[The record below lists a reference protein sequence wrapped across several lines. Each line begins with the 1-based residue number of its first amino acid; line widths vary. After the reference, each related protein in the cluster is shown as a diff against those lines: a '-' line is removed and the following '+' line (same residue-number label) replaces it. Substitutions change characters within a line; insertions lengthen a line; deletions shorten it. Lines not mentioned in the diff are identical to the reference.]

1 MSPILPSS
9 VPADAEKRQAE
20 TPDPALFLNRELSWL
35 AFNERVLE
43 EAQDPS
49 LPLLER
55 VKFLGIV
62 SSNLDEFFMVRVAGM
77 KKQLANQVAKISVDG
92 LLPAEALEAV
102 SAKAHALIDRQCAT
116 WRDDL
121 LPRLAEAGL
130 FLPAPKDFTPDQVAA
145 ARAHFNAQIRPALT
159 PLAVDQG
166 HPFPQLKN
174 KSLNVALL
182 LRRGGRR
189 KTKGAEELLAVVQ
202 VPAVL
207 PRLVKLPSAAGL
219 AHGLL
224 DEIIADHAGEL
235 FPGFAVV
242 HRAIFRVTRNWDLD
256 IDDEESE
263 DLLSTVQDELRKRD
277 RGAAV
282 RLEVGAGAPD
292 VLVARLTDELT
303 LGPSDV
309 YPVTGPLEMQ
319 DVAALADADLR
330 PELRVPPHAP
340 VVPPAF
346 DEETPVIEAVARGD
360 QLLHHP
366 YESFDPVVRFIEE
379 AADDPDVIAIK
390 QTMYRTGG
398 DSPFVRAL
406 SHAAEE
412 GKQVTALVELK
423 ARFDEDRNI
432 RWARKLADS
441 GVHVVYGV
449 PGLKTH
455 CKMALV
461 VRREGGRLRRYV
473 HLGTGNYNPQTARG
487 YTDLS
492 LFSVDSGLCEDVAD
506 LFDVLTG
513 YAEPPRW
520 NKLVVA
526 PGDMQDRILRLIDRE
541 RAKAERGEPC
551 RIVAKMNALVDPPV
565 IRALYAASRAGVE
578 IDLLI
583 RGICC
588 LKPGVPG
595 LSERIRVVSV
605 VDRFLEHSR
614 VFAFGVGPEAQCFLS
629 SADWMPRNF
638 NTRVEVM
645 FPVEAPEL
653 KARLV
658 DEVLGLALK
667 DTARARRLQADG
679 RYLRDPPA
687 PGMVRSQQELVEL
700 ATRGRPA
707 PGPPALRVAP
717 PPERPDQ
724 GAAARPPPPRPPP
737 GPPRRPAPA

>member
-1 MSPILPSS
+1 MTPILTST
-9 VPADAEKRQAE
+9 ADAADTGLRPPEP
-20 TPDPALFLNRELSWL
+20 PDPVRFLNRELSWL

-43 EAQDPS
+43 EAQDPG

-55 VKFLGIV
+55 LKFIGIV
-62 SSNLDEFFMVRVAGM
+62 SSNLDEFFMVRVAGL
-77 KKQLANQVAKISVDG
+77 KKQIANQISKISVDG
-92 LLPAEALEAV
+92 LLPSEALDAV
-102 SAKAHALIDRQCAT
+102 SQKGHALIERQYAT
-116 WRDDL
+116 WNEEL
-121 LPRLAEAGL
+121 VPRLAQAGL
-130 FLPAPKDFTPDQVAA
+130 WLVAPRDFTPEQVAA
-145 ARAHFNAQIRPALT
+145 ARAHFNAQVRPALT

-166 HPFPQLKN
+166 HPFPQLRN

-189 KTKGAEELLAVVQ
+189 RARGAAEELLAVVQ

-207 PRLVKLPSAAGL
+207 PRLVKLPSAGGQ
-219 AHGLL
+219 AHALL

-242 HRAIFRVTRNWDLD
+242 HRAVFRVTRNWDLD

-263 DLLSTVQDELRKRD
+263 DLLSTIQDELRKRD

-282 RLEVGAGAPD
+282 RLEVAAGAPD
-292 VLVARLTDELT
+292 VLVARLTEELE
-303 LGPSDV
+303 LVPGDV
-309 YPVTGPLEMQ
+309 YAIAGPMEIQ
-319 DVAALADADLR
+319 DVAGLADADPR
-330 PELRVPPHAP
+330 PDLRVAPHVP
-340 VVPPAF
+340 VVPPGF
-346 DEETPVIEAVARGD
+346 DEETPVIETIARGD
-360 QLLHHP
+360 RLLHHP

-432 RWARKLADS
+432 RWARKLVES

-473 HLGTGNYNPQTARG
+473 QLGTGNYNPQTARG

-492 LFSVDSGLCEDVAD
+492 LFSADVALGDDVAD

-520 NKLVVA
+520 NKLIVA
-526 PGDMQDRILRLIDRE
+526 PGDMQQRLIE
-541 RAKAERGEPC
+541 LIAQETAKGKGG
-551 RIVAKMNALVDPPV
+551 RIVAKMNALVDPQV
-565 IRALYAASRAGVE
+565 IRALYAASAAGVQV
-578 IDLLI
+578 DLVV

-595 LSERIRVVSV
+595 LSERIRVTSI

-614 VFAFGVGPEAQCFLS
+614 VFAFGTGPEARCYLS

-658 DEVLGLALK
+658 DEVLGLALQ
-667 DTARARRLQADG
+667 DSARARRLQADG
-679 RYLRDPPA
+679 RYLRA
-687 PGMVRSQQELVEL
+687 EPGPGAVRSQQALVG
-700 ATRGRPA
+700 AAGRQLQRPAVLRPVPA
-707 PGPPALRVAP
+707 PGA
-717 PPERPDQ
+717 
-724 GAAARPPPPRPPP
+724 
-737 GPPRRPAPA
+737 

>member
-1 MSPILPSS
+1 MSPIIPSTA
-9 VPADAEKRQAE
+9 ADAGQRPPEP
-20 TPDPALFLNRELSWL
+20 PDPARFLNRELSWL

-43 EAQDPS
+43 EAQDAS

-55 VKFLGIV
+55 LKFLGIV
-62 SSNLDEFFMVRVAGM
+62 SSNLDEFFMVRVAGL
-77 KKQLANQVAKISVDG
+77 KKQISTQVAKSSVDG
-92 LLPAEALEAV
+92 LLPAEALVAV
-102 SAKAHALIDRQCAT
+102 SERAHALIDRQCAT
-116 WRDDL
+116 WREEI

-130 FLPAPKDFTPDQVAA
+130 YLPAPKDFTPDQVAA
-145 ARAHFNAQIRPALT
+145 ARAHFNLQIRPALT

-207 PRLVKLPSAAGL
+207 PRLVKLPSATGL
-219 AHGLL
+219 AHALL

-282 RLEVGAGAPD
+282 RLEVGSGAPE
-292 VLVARLTDELT
+292 VLVARLRDELT
-303 LGPSDV
+303 LGPTDV
-309 YPVTGPLEMQ
+309 YQVAGPLEIQ

-330 PELRVPPHAP
+330 PELRPAPHAP
-340 VVPPAF
+340 VAPPAF
-346 DEETPVIEAVARGD
+346 DEDTPVIEAIGRAD

-366 YESFDPVVRFIEE
+366 YESYDPVVRFIEE

-432 RWARKLADS
+432 KWARKLADS

-455 CKMALV
+455 CKLALV
-461 VRREGGRLRRYV
+461 VRREGGKLRRYV
-473 HLGTGNYNPQTARG
+473 HLGTGNYNPATARG

-492 LFSVDSGLCEDVAD
+492 LFTADPSISEDVAD

-526 PGDMQDRILRLIDRE
+526 PGDMQDRILRLIDAE
-541 RAKAERGEPC
+541 RAKAERGEPA

-565 IRALYAASRAGVE
+565 IRALYAASQAGVE

-595 LSERIRVVSV
+595 LSERIRVTSI

-614 VFAFGVGPEAQCFLS
+614 VFAFGVGPETRYFLS

-653 KARLV
+653 KARLG
-658 DEVLGLALK
+658 DEVLGLALQ

-679 RYLRDPPA
+679 RYLRDPVE
-687 PGMVRSQQELVEL
+687 PGAVRSQQALVES
-700 ATRGRPA
+700 AVRGRPA
-707 PGPPALRVAP
+707 PGPAALRSATSAD
-717 PPERPDQ
+717 RLT
-724 GAAARPPPPRPPP
+724 
-737 GPPRRPAPA
+737 

>member
-1 MSPILPSS
+1 MSPIIPSTA
-9 VPADAEKRQAE
+9 ADASPRPPEP
-20 TPDPALFLNRELSWL
+20 PDPARFLNRELSWL
-35 AFNERVLE
+35 GFNERVLE
-43 EAQDPS
+43 EAQDAS

-55 VKFLGIV
+55 LKFLGIV
-62 SSNLDEFFMVRVAGM
+62 SSNLDEFFMVRVAGL
-77 KKQLANQVAKISVDG
+77 KKQISTQVAKSSVDG
-92 LLPAEALEAV
+92 LLPSEALVAV
-102 SAKAHALIDRQCAT
+102 SEKAHALIDRQCAT
-116 WRDDL
+116 WREEI

-130 FLPAPKDFTPDQVAA
+130 YLPAPKDFTPDQVAA
-145 ARAHFNAQIRPALT
+145 ARAHFNLQIRPALT

-219 AHGLL
+219 AHALL

-282 RLEVGAGAPD
+282 RLEVGSGAPE
-292 VLVARLTDELT
+292 VLVARLRDELT
-303 LGPSDV
+303 LGPTDV
-309 YPVTGPLEMQ
+309 YQVAGPLEIQ

-340 VVPPAF
+340 VAPPAF
-346 DEETPVIEAVARGD
+346 DEDTPVIEAIARGD

-366 YESFDPVVRFIEE
+366 YESYDPVVRFIEE

-461 VRREGGRLRRYV
+461 VRREGGKLRRYV
-473 HLGTGNYNPQTARG
+473 HLGTGNYNPATARG

-492 LFSVDSGLCEDVAD
+492 LFTADGALAEDVAD

-513 YAEPPRW
+513 YAEPPKW
-520 NKLVVA
+520 NKLIVA

-541 RAKAERGEPC
+541 RAKAERGEPS
-551 RIVAKMNALVDPPV
+551 RVVAKMNALVDPPV
-565 IRALYAASRAGVE
+565 IRALYAASQAGVE

-595 LSERIRVVSV
+595 LSERIRVTSI

-614 VFAFGVGPEAQCFLS
+614 VFAFGAGPDTQYFLS

-653 KARLV
+653 KARLG
-658 DEVLGLALK
+658 DEVLGLALQ

-679 RYLRDPPA
+679 RYLRDPA
-687 PGMVRSQQELVEL
+687 VPGAVRSQQALVES
-700 ATRGRPA
+700 AVRGRPA
-707 PGPPALRVAP
+707 PGPAALRAATSA
-717 PPERPDQ
+717 ERVS
-724 GAAARPPPPRPPP
+724 
-737 GPPRRPAPA
+737 

>member
-1 MSPILPSS
+1 MSPILTSTSASDPGLR
-9 VPADAEKRQAE
+9 PAEP
-20 TPDPALFLNRELSWL
+20 PDPGSFLNRELSWL

-43 EAQDPS
+43 EAQDAT
-49 LPLLER
+49 LPILER
-55 VKFLGIV
+55 LKFIGIV
-62 SSNLDEFFMVRVAGM
+62 SSNLDEFFMVRVAGL
-77 KKQLANQVAKISVDG
+77 KKQMANKISKISVDG
-92 LLPAEALEAV
+92 LMPAEALAAV
-102 SAKAHALIDRQCAT
+102 SAKAHALSDRQYAT
-116 WRDDL
+116 WNQEL
-121 LPRLAEAGL
+121 VPRLAAAGL
-130 FLPAPKDFTPDQVAA
+130 WLLAPRDFTPEQVAA
-145 ARAHFNAQIRPALT
+145 ARTHFNGQVRPALT

-166 HPFPQLKN
+166 HPFPQLRN

-189 KTKGAEELLAVVQ
+189 RAKGAAEELLAVVQ

-207 PRLVKLPSAAGL
+207 PRLVRLPSASGQ
-219 AHGLL
+219 AHALL

-242 HRAIFRVTRNWDLD
+242 QRAVFRVTRNWDLD

-263 DLLSTVQDELRKRD
+263 DLLSTIQDELRKRD

-282 RLEVGAGAPD
+282 RLEVRAGAPD
-292 VLVARLTDELT
+292 VLVARLTEELE
-303 LGPSDV
+303 LGPGDV
-309 YPVTGPLEMQ
+309 YPIAGPLEIQ
-319 DVAALADADLR
+319 DVAALADVDPH
-330 PELRVPPHAP
+330 PELRVPPHVP
-340 VVPPAF
+340 VVPPGF
-346 DEETPVIEAVARGD
+346 DEETPVIETIGRGD
-360 QLLHHP
+360 RLLHHP
-366 YESFDPVVRFIEE
+366 FESFDPVVRFIEE

-432 RWARKLADS
+432 RWARKLVES

-473 HLGTGNYNPQTARG
+473 QLGTGNYNPQTARG

-492 LFSVDSGLCEDVAD
+492 LFSADPVLSEDVAD

-520 NKLVVA
+520 NKLTVA
-526 PGDMQDRILRLIDRE
+526 PGDMQARLLKLIE
-541 RAKAERGEPC
+541 AETAKGPEG

-565 IRALYAASRAGVE
+565 IRALYAASGAGVE
-578 IDLLI
+578 VDLI
-583 RGICC
+583 VRGICC

-595 LSERIRVVSV
+595 LSERIRVTSI

-614 VFAFGVGPEAQCFLS
+614 VFAFGAGPDAKCFLS

-658 DEVLGLALK
+658 DEVLGLALQ

-679 RYLRDPPA
+679 RY
-687 PGMVRSQQELVEL
+687 VRAEAGPDAVRCQQALVE
-700 ATRGRPA
+700 AADRHGPRPA
-707 PGPPALRVAP
+707 ALRPVPALVP
-717 PPERPDQ
+717 TPEP
-724 GAAARPPPPRPPP
+724 GA
-737 GPPRRPAPA
+737 

>member
-1 MSPILPSS
+1 MTLILTSA
-9 VPADAEKRQAE
+9 ADAADAGPRAPEP
-20 TPDPALFLNRELSWL
+20 PDPAGFLNRELSWL
-35 AFNERVLE
+35 AFNARVLE
-43 EAQDPS
+43 EAQDQA

-55 VKFLGIV
+55 LKFIGIV
-62 SSNLDEFFMVRVAGM
+62 SSNLDEFFMVRVAGL
-77 KKQLANQVAKISVDG
+77 KKQLANQVSKISVDG
-92 LLPAEALEAV
+92 LMPAEALEAV
-102 SAKAHALIDRQCAT
+102 SAAAHALVERQYAT
-116 WRDDL
+116 WSQEL
-121 LPRLAEAGL
+121 LPGLAAAGL
-130 FLPAPKDFTPDQVAA
+130 PLVAPRDFSPEQVTA
-145 ARAHFNAQIRPALT
+145 ARAHFNAQVRPALT

-166 HPFPQLKN
+166 HPFPQLRN

-182 LRRGGRR
+182 LRRGRR
-189 KTKGAEELLAVVQ
+189 KTRGTEELMAVVQ

-207 PRLVKLPSAAGL
+207 PRLVRLPSGAGQ
-219 AHGLL
+219 AHALL

-235 FPGFAVV
+235 FPGYAVV
-242 HRAIFRVTRNWDLD
+242 QRAAFRVTRNWDLD
-256 IDDEESE
+256 IDDEESD
-263 DLLSTVQDELRKRD
+263 DLLSTIEDELRKRD

-282 RLEVGAGAPD
+282 RLEVGAGAPE
-292 VLVARLTDELT
+292 VLVRRLAGELE
-303 LGPSDV
+303 LGPGDV
-309 YPVTGPLEMQ
+309 YAIPGPLEIQ
-319 DVAALADADLR
+319 DVAALADADPR
-330 PELRVPPHAP
+330 PELRVPPLAP
-340 VVPPAF
+340 VVPPGF
-346 DEETPVIEAVARGD
+346 DEETPVIETIARGD
-360 QLLHHP
+360 RLLHHP

-379 AADDPDVIAIK
+379 AAGDPDVIAIK

-432 RWARKLADS
+432 RWARKLVES

-473 HLGTGNYNPQTARG
+473 QLGTGNYNPQTARG

-492 LFSVDSGLCEDVAD
+492 LFSADPALAEDVAD

-513 YAEPPRW
+513 YAEPPTW
-520 NKLVVA
+520 NKLIVA
-526 PGDMQDRILRLIDRE
+526 PGNMQARLLELIAGE
-541 RAKAERGEPC
+541 AAKGSAG

-565 IRALYAASRAGVE
+565 IRALYAASAAGVE
-578 IDLLI
+578 IDLVV

-588 LKPGVPG
+588 LRPGVPG
-595 LSERIRVVSV
+595 LSERIRVTSI

-614 VFAFGVGPEAQCFLS
+614 CFAFGKGSDTRCFLS

-638 NTRVEVM
+638 KTRVEVM

-658 DEVLGLALK
+658 DEVLGLALQ
-667 DTARARRLQADG
+667 DTARARWLQADG
-679 RYLRDPPA
+679 RYLRA
-687 PGMVRSQQELVEL
+687 EAGPGAVRSQQALISAASRQAPRAPVL
-700 ATRGRPA
+700 RPV
-707 PGPPALRVAP
+707 PSPA
-717 PPERPDQ
+717 
-724 GAAARPPPPRPPP
+724 G
-737 GPPRRPAPA
+737 

>member
-1 MSPILPSS
+1 MTPILTST
-9 VPADAEKRQAE
+9 ADAADAGLRPPEP
-20 TPDPALFLNRELSWL
+20 PDPARFLNRELSWL

-43 EAQDPS
+43 EAQDAT

-55 VKFLGIV
+55 LKFIGIV
-62 SSNLDEFFMVRVAGM
+62 SSNLDEFFMVRVAGL
-77 KKQLANQVAKISVDG
+77 KKQIANQISKISVDG

-102 SAKAHALIDRQCAT
+102 SQKCHALIDRQYAT
-116 WRDDL
+116 WSEEL
-121 LPRLAEAGL
+121 VPRLKAAGL
-130 FLPAPKDFTPDQVAA
+130 WLVAPRDFTPEQVAA
-145 ARAHFNAQIRPALT
+145 ARAHFNGQVRPALT

-166 HPFPQLKN
+166 HPFPQLRN

-189 KTKGAEELLAVVQ
+189 RAKGAAQELLAVVQ

-207 PRLVKLPSAAGL
+207 PRLVKLPSAAGQ
-219 AHGLL
+219 AHALL
-224 DEIIADHAGEL
+224 DELIADHAGEL

-242 HRAIFRVTRNWDLD
+242 HRAVFRVTRNWDLD

-263 DLLSTVQDELRKRD
+263 DLLSTIQDELRKRD

-282 RLEVGAGAPD
+282 RLEVEAGAPD
-292 VLVARLTDELT
+292 VLVKRLTEELE
-303 LGPSDV
+303 LGRGDV
-309 YPVTGPLEMQ
+309 YAMAGPLEIQ
-319 DVAALADADLR
+319 DVAALADADPR
-330 PELRVPPHAP
+330 PELRVPPHVP
-340 VVPPAF
+340 VVPPGF
-346 DEETPVIEAVARGD
+346 DEETPVVETVGRGD
-360 QLLHHP
+360 RLLHHP

-432 RWARKLADS
+432 RWARKLVES

-473 HLGTGNYNPQTARG
+473 QLGTGNYNPQTARG
-487 YTDLS
+487 YTDVS
-492 LFSVDSGLCEDVAD
+492 LFSADPVLCEDVAD

-520 NKLVVA
+520 NKLIVA
-526 PGDMQDRILRLIDRE
+526 PGDMQQRVIELIGE
-541 RAKAERGEPC
+541 EAAKGRDG

-565 IRALYAASRAGVE
+565 IRALYAASAAGVE
-578 IDLLI
+578 VDLVV

-595 LSERIRVVSV
+595 LSERIRVTSI

-614 VFAFGVGPEAQCFLS
+614 VFAFGTGPEARCFLS

-658 DEVLGLALK
+658 DEVLGLALQ
-667 DTARARRLQADG
+667 DTARARHLKDDG
-679 RYLRDPPA
+679 RYLRPEA
-687 PGMVRSQQELVEL
+687 GPGAVRSQQ
-700 ATRGRPA
+700 
-707 PGPPALRVAP
+707 ALM
-717 PPERPDQ
+717 
-724 GAAARPPPPRPPP
+724 GAAGRQLPRAAVLRAVPQ
-737 GPPRRPAPA
+737 A

>member
-1 MSPILPSS
+1 MSPILSSTAVVDAGLRPSE
-9 VPADAEKRQAE
+9 PAD
-20 TPDPALFLNRELSWL
+20 PARFLNRELSWL

-43 EAQDPS
+43 EAQDAT

-55 VKFLGIV
+55 LKFIGIV
-62 SSNLDEFFMVRVAGM
+62 SSNLDEFFMVRVAGL
-77 KKQLANQVAKISVDG
+77 KKQLASQVAKISVDG
-92 LLPAEALEAV
+92 LVPAEALAAV
-102 SAKAHALIDRQCAT
+102 SVKAHALLDRQYAT
-116 WRDDL
+116 WNQEL
-121 LPRLAEAGL
+121 VPRLAEAGL
-130 FLPAPKDFTPDQVAA
+130 WLVAPRDFTPEQVAA
-145 ARAHFNAQIRPALT
+145 ARAHFNGQVRPALT

-166 HPFPQLKN
+166 HPFPQLRN

-189 KTKGAEELLAVVQ
+189 RAKGAAEELLAVVQ

-207 PRLVKLPSAAGL
+207 PRLVRLPSAAGQ
-219 AHGLL
+219 AHALL

-242 HRAIFRVTRNWDLD
+242 QRAVFRVTRNWDLD

-263 DLLSTVQDELRKRD
+263 DLLSTIQDELRKRD

-292 VLVARLTDELT
+292 VLVARLTEELE
-303 LGPSDV
+303 LGPADV
-309 YPVTGPLEMQ
+309 YPIAGPLEIQ
-319 DVAALADADLR
+319 DVAGLADADPR
-330 PELRVPPHAP
+330 PELRVAPHLP
-340 VVPPAF
+340 VVPPGF
-346 DEETPVIEAVARGD
+346 DEETPVIETIGRGD
-360 QLLHHP
+360 RLLHHP
-366 YESFDPVVRFIEE
+366 FESFDPVVRFIEE

-432 RWARKLADS
+432 RWARKLVES

-461 VRREGGRLRRYV
+461 VRHEGGRLRRYV
-473 HLGTGNYNPQTARG
+473 QLGTGNYNPQTARG

-492 LFSVDSGLCEDVAD
+492 LFSADPVLSEDVAD

-520 NKLVVA
+520 NKLTVA
-526 PGDMQDRILRLIDRE
+526 PGDMQARLLALIGAE
-541 RAKAERGEPC
+541 TAKGRDG

-565 IRALYAASRAGVE
+565 IRALYAASGAGVE
-578 IDLLI
+578 IDLVI

-595 LSERIRVVSV
+595 LSERIRVTSI

-614 VFAFGVGPEAQCFLS
+614 VFAFGAGPDAKCFLS

-658 DEVLGLALK
+658 DEVLGLALQ

-679 RYLRDPPA
+679 RYLRA
-687 PGMVRSQQELVEL
+687 EAGPGAVRSQQALVL
-700 ATRGRPA
+700 AASRQGPRPA
-707 PGPPALRVAP
+707 VLRPV
-717 PPERPDQ
+717 
-724 GAAARPPPPRPPP
+724 
-737 GPPRRPAPA
+737 PAPAPEP

>member
-1 MSPILPSS
+1 MTPILPTA
-9 VPADAEKRQAE
+9 ADAADAGPRAPEP
-20 TPDPALFLNRELSWL
+20 PDPARFLNRELSWL

-43 EAQDPS
+43 EAQDAS

-55 VKFLGIV
+55 LKFIGIV
-62 SSNLDEFFMVRVAGM
+62 SSNLDEFFMVRVAGL
-77 KKQLANQVAKISVDG
+77 KKQVAGLVAKISVDG
-92 LLPAEALEAV
+92 RTPAEALDAI
-102 SAKAHALIDRQCAT
+102 SQKAHALIDRQYDA
-116 WRDDL
+116 WNGEL
-121 LPRLAEAGL
+121 VPRLAEAGL
-130 FLPAPKDFTPDQVAA
+130 HLVAPRDFTPEQVAA
-145 ARAHFNAQIRPALT
+145 ARAHFNAQVRPALT

-166 HPFPQLKN
+166 HPFPQLRN

-189 KTKGAEELLAVVQ
+189 RSKVAAEELLAVVQ

-207 PRLVKLPSAAGL
+207 PRLVRLPSAAGQ
-219 AHGLL
+219 AHALL

-235 FPGFAVV
+235 FPGYAVA
-242 HRAIFRVTRNWDLD
+242 HRAVFRVTRNWDLD

-263 DLLSTVQDELRKRD
+263 DLLSTIQEEIRKRD

-282 RLEVGAGAPD
+282 RLELAAGAPD
-292 VLVARLTDELT
+292 VLVTRLTGELE
-303 LGPSDV
+303 LGPGDV
-309 YPVTGPLEMQ
+309 YAIAGPLEIQ
-319 DVAALADADLR
+319 DVAGLADADLR
-330 PELRVPPHAP
+330 PELRVAPHAP
-340 VVPPAF
+340 VQPPGF
-346 DEETPVIEAVARGD
+346 DDETPVIETIARGD
-360 QLLHHP
+360 RLVHHP

-379 AADDPDVIAIK
+379 AAGDPDVIAIK

-406 SHAAEE
+406 SRAAEE

-432 RWARKLADS
+432 RWARKLVES

-473 HLGTGNYNPQTARG
+473 QLGTGNYNPQTARG

-492 LFSVDSGLCEDVAD
+492 LFSADPALAEDVAD

-520 NKLVVA
+520 NKLTVA
-526 PGDMQDRILRLIDRE
+526 PGDMQGRLLELIGAE
-541 RAKAERGEPC
+541 AAKGRDG

-565 IRALYAASRAGVE
+565 IRALYAASAAGVE
-578 IDLLI
+578 IDLVV

-588 LKPGVPG
+588 LRPGVPG
-595 LSERIRVVSV
+595 LSERIRVVSI

-614 VFAFGVGPEAQCFLS
+614 VFAFGRGAEARCFLS

-653 KARLV
+653 QARLV
-658 DEVLGLALK
+658 DEVLGLALR
-667 DTARARRLQADG
+667 DGARARRLLPDG
-679 RYLRDPPA
+679 RYVRA
-687 PGMVRSQQELVEL
+687 EGGPGAVRSQQALVE
-700 ATRGRPA
+700 AAARQASRPA
-707 PGPPALRVAP
+707 AVLRPVP
-717 PPERPDQ
+717 PPE
-724 GAAARPPPPRPPP
+724 G
-737 GPPRRPAPA
+737 